1 LLLEFT
7 TKRQYLVERL
17 YKSFSS
23 KDQLLVHLR
32 GARKLKKRKKK
43 KKNGKDVKRSRKHK
57 NQLQKKQRVSSTSL
71 PLNLINSKFI
81 IILKVGACLTEKRHG
96 KEHSHLNPY

>member
-43 KKNGKDVKRSRKHK
+43 KKRQRSK
-57 NQLQKKQRVSSTSL
+57 KKQ
-71 PLNLINSKFI
+71 K
-81 IILKVGACLTEKRHG
+81 A
-96 KEHSHLNPY
+96 

>member
-43 KKNGKDVKRSRKHK
+43 KKKAKTSKEAESIRTNYKRNKEY
-57 NQLQKKQRVSSTSL
+57 LQHLSL
-71 PLNLINSKFI
+71 
-81 IILKVGACLTEKRHG
+81 
-96 KEHSHLNPY
+96 